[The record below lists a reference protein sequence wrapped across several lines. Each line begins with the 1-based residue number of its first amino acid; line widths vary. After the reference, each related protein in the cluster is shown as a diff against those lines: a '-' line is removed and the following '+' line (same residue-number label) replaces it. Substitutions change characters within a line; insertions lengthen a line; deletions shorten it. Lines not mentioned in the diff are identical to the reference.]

1 MSISNQPSKELA
13 KNFQEDVGLFLQASA
28 ENSFYKPILEKEKRG
43 LLIDFFY
50 EMMGKNMV
58 GKEELEKTLYDM
70 LDDMEELEL
79 IGDVRVGLFDMLAQ
93 SETAE
98 ESEGEEVVSS
108 LTEEEKEKL
117 SSLKTQMDE
126 MVRRAARLKKDI
138 QERMRKRQQKRIR

>member
-1 MSISNQPSKELA
+1 
-13 KNFQEDVGLFLQASA
+13 
-28 ENSFYKPILEKEKRG
+28 
-43 LLIDFFY
+43 
-50 EMMGKNMV
+50 
-58 GKEELEKTLYDM
+58 M

-79 IGDVRVGLFDMLAQ
+79 IGDVGVGLFDMLAQ

>member
-1 MSISNQPSKELA
+1 
-13 KNFQEDVGLFLQASA
+13 
-28 ENSFYKPILEKEKRG
+28 
-43 LLIDFFY
+43 
-50 EMMGKNMV
+50 
-58 GKEELEKTLYDM
+58 M

-79 IGDVRVGLFDMLAQ
+79 IGDVGVGLFDMLAQ

-98 ESEGEEVVSS
+98 ESAGEEVVSS

>member
-1 MSISNQPSKELA
+1 
-13 KNFQEDVGLFLQASA
+13 
-28 ENSFYKPILEKEKRG
+28 
-43 LLIDFFY
+43 
-50 EMMGKNMV
+50 
-58 GKEELEKTLYDM
+58 M

-79 IGDVRVGLFDMLAQ
+79 IGDVGVGLFDMLAQ
-93 SETAE
+93 SETEE
-98 ESEGEEVVSS
+98 ESAGEEVVSS

>member
-1 MSISNQPSKELA
+1 
-13 KNFQEDVGLFLQASA
+13 
-28 ENSFYKPILEKEKRG
+28 
-43 LLIDFFY
+43 
-50 EMMGKNMV
+50 
-58 GKEELEKTLYDM
+58 M

-79 IGDVRVGLFDMLAQ
+79 IGDVGVGLFDMLAQ

-98 ESEGEEVVSS
+98 ESAGEEVVSS

-138 QERMRKRQQKRIR
+138 QERMRKRQQKRIS

>member
-1 MSISNQPSKELA
+1 
-13 KNFQEDVGLFLQASA
+13 
-28 ENSFYKPILEKEKRG
+28 
-43 LLIDFFY
+43 
-50 EMMGKNMV
+50 
-58 GKEELEKTLYDM
+58 M

-79 IGDVRVGLFDMLAQ
+79 IGDVGVGLFDMLAQ

-98 ESEGEEVVSS
+98 ESAGEEVVSS

-138 QERMRKRQQKRIR
+138 QERMRKRQQKCIR